1 MLVVISSEA
10 PKKRKIYHKMG
21 CIYAERIKFQNRLEI
36 KVEQAEKEGYCECK
50 YCAGLRG
57 DVRTHKAQIL
67 SWTHKKEME
76 FKFDDHTETLYIK
89 TFFDKIRYVNVYP
102 EGNKMNEVH
111 FLYHRNKFEANTDYQ
126 ELIRGEFHRQ
136 KDVKQT
142 DSLVKLVE
150 YIDAHDK
157 AKVVIQD
164 DYHNL
169 PRRTKKQKKY
179 YKQAERKVK
188 REAVKRMDTLFAMLE
203 RQNPSLKNVSIYERS
218 SVC

>member
-1 MLVVISSEA
+1 M
-10 PKKRKIYHKMG
+10 R
-21 CIYAERIKFQNRLEI
+21 
-36 KVEQAEKEGYCECK
+36 CK

-89 TFFDKIRYVNVYP
+89 QNWFLENIFKDDIDKYL
-102 EGNKMNEVH
+102 
-111 FLYHRNKFEANTDYQ
+111 LYHRNKFEANTDYQ

-169 PRRTKKQKKY
+169 PRRTKKQKNIIN
-179 YKQAERKVK
+179 
-188 REAVKRMDTLFAMLE
+188 
-203 RQNPSLKNVSIYERS
+203 RQSEK
-218 SVC
+218 

>member
-1 MLVVISSEA
+1 MGVVYFSIIPTFEPSRYC
-10 PKKRKIYHKMG
+10 KCWIVCFIY
-21 CIYAERIKFQNRLEI
+21 RN
-36 KVEQAEKEGYCECK
+36 
-50 YCAGLRG
+50 
-57 DVRTHKAQIL
+57 T
-67 SWTHKKEME
+67 
-76 FKFDDHTETLYIK
+76 FD
-89 TFFDKIRYVNVYP
+89 
-102 EGNKMNEVH
+102 
-111 FLYHRNKFEANTDYQ
+111 ANTDYQ
-126 ELIRGEFHRQ
+126 DLIRGEFHRQ

-218 SVC
+218 SLC

>member
-21 CIYAERIKFQNRLEI
+21 CIYAERIKFQNLLEI

-89 TFFDKIRYVNVYP
+89 TKIGFWKIYLKDDITEQQIENIKNKIIEESDNTEIEYVSKEKALERFKNNLEKNENLLNDFDNQNNTIPASIEIKTDTKI
-102 EGNKMNEVH
+102 
-111 FLYHRNKFEANTDYQ
+111 
-126 ELIRGEFHRQ
+126 
-136 KDVKQT
+136 QT
-142 DSLVKLVE
+142 IVE
-150 YIDAHDK
+150 S
-157 AKVVIQD
+157 IQD
-164 DYHNL
+164 MQGIAHITTHINSNPYEL
-169 PRRTKKQKKY
+169 YIQRVMKK
-179 YKQAERKVK
+179 
-188 REAVKRMDTLFAMLE
+188 
-203 RQNPSLKNVSIYERS
+203 
-218 SVC
+218 

>member
-21 CIYAERIKFQNRLEI
+21 CIYAERIKFQNLLEI

-57 DVRTHKAQIL
+57 DVRTRKAQML

-76 FKFDDHTETLYIK
+76 FKFDDYTETLYIK
-89 TFFDKIRYVNVYP
+89 TKIGFWKIYLKDDIDKYL
-102 EGNKMNEVH
+102 
-111 FLYHRNKFEANTDYQ
+111 LYHRNKFEANTDYQ

-142 DSLVKLVE
+142 DSLPQCQVMNWCQIIYLE
-150 YIDAHDK
+150 AIRA
-157 AKVVIQD
+157 IQ
-164 DYHNL
+164 YN
-169 PRRTKKQKKY
+169 KWG
-179 YKQAERKVK
+179 
-188 REAVKRMDTLFAMLE
+188 
-203 RQNPSLKNVSIYERS
+203 
-218 SVC
+218 

>member
-1 MLVVISSEA
+1 MPHS
-10 PKKRKIYHKMG
+10 
-21 CIYAERIKFQNRLEI
+21 QNP
-36 KVEQAEKEGYCECK
+36 
-50 YCAGLRG
+50 
-57 DVRTHKAQIL
+57 H
-67 SWTHKKEME
+67 
-76 FKFDDHTETLYIK
+76 
-89 TFFDKIRYVNVYP
+89 
-102 EGNKMNEVH
+102 
-111 FLYHRNKFEANTDYQ
+111 EANTDYQ

>member
-89 TFFDKIRYVNVYP
+89 TKIGFWKIYLKDDIDKYL
-102 EGNKMNEVH
+102 
-111 FLYHRNKFEANTDYQ
+111 LYHRNKFEANTDYQ
-126 ELIRGEFHRQ
+126 
-136 KDVKQT
+136 
-142 DSLVKLVE
+142 
-150 YIDAHDK
+150 
-157 AKVVIQD
+157 
-164 DYHNL
+164 
-169 PRRTKKQKKY
+169 
-179 YKQAERKVK
+179 
-188 REAVKRMDTLFAMLE
+188 
-203 RQNPSLKNVSIYERS
+203 
-218 SVC
+218 

>member
-1 MLVVISSEA
+1 M
-10 PKKRKIYHKMG
+10 
-21 CIYAERIKFQNRLEI
+21 
-36 KVEQAEKEGYCECK
+36 
-50 YCAGLRG
+50 
-57 DVRTHKAQIL
+57 
-67 SWTHKKEME
+67 
-76 FKFDDHTETLYIK
+76 
-89 TFFDKIRYVNVYP
+89 
-102 EGNKMNEVH
+102 
-111 FLYHRNKFEANTDYQ
+111 
-126 ELIRGEFHRQ
+126 
-136 KDVKQT
+136 KQT

-169 PRRTKKQKKY
+169 PRRTKKKKY

-218 SVC
+218 SSMLKLLVYLMFFLLLLHLK

>member
-1 MLVVISSEA
+1 M
-10 PKKRKIYHKMG
+10 
-21 CIYAERIKFQNRLEI
+21 EI

-57 DVRTHKAQIL
+57 DVRTHKAQML

-89 TFFDKIRYVNVYP
+89 TKIGFWKIYLKDDIDKYL
-102 EGNKMNEVH
+102 
-111 FLYHRNKFEANTDYQ
+111 LYHRNKFEADTDYQ

-150 YIDAHDK
+150 YIDAHEK
-157 AKVVIQD
+157 ARVVIQD

>member
-89 TFFDKIRYVNVYP
+89 TKIGFWKIYLKDDIDKYL
-102 EGNKMNEVH
+102 
-111 FLYHRNKFEANTDYQ
+111 LYHRNKFEANTDYQ

-157 AKVVIQD
+157 AKAVIQD

-188 REAVKRMDTLFAMLE
+188 REAVKRMDTLLAMLE